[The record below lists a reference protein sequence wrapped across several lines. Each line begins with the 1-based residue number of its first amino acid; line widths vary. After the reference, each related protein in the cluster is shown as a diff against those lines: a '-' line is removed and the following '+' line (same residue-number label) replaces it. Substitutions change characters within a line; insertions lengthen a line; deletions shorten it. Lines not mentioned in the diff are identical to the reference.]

1 MTETRTCPQCNGKGE
16 LTFLVGSD
24 WQEYLYDLGDCALC
38 DGTGRISSA
47 RLLRYGE
54 EEPLREARW
63 KKLFESKD
71 RSNTK
76 LKC

>member
-38 DGTGRISSA
+38 DGTGRVSSA
-47 RLLRYGE
+47 RLKRLDEGEQLRKDRIKN
-54 EEPLREARW
+54 LT
-63 KKLFESKD
+63 ESKD
-71 RSNTK
+71 RSDKT
-76 LKC
+76 LK